1 MGGKVQLAGL
11 SELRK
16 AALLLAARQQEE
28 IWKLWQFVPLIMP
41 SSFQSAAYP
50 LA

>member
-1 MGGKVQLAGL
+1 MQLPGL
-11 SELRK
+11 SELKK
-16 AALLLAARQQEE
+16 ALLLLAAGQQEE
-28 IWKLWQFVPLIMP
+28 IWKLWSFVPLIMP